1 MLCKYGK
8 KRKEVLLDRWRS
20 HHIIG
25 KRRTRRNILLVAR
38 MNVFSPLRHCR
49 HSDHRFFLR
58 CRDSDHRF
66 FLLFAPITPP
76 FSTKEERSMVS
87 SLLSIHV
94 MLREI
99 KVWKEQEEK
108 MERERKEVQE
118 SGSKGCQL
126 KSIEGRERNGTR
138 TDLILKA
145 IIQEN
150 VCTNKNERMR
160 LIDIKRWKRR
170 RKKWETWKG
179 REKERGKR
187 REEEW
192 YYVTMSDRGEDTL
205 HSIKNI
211 R

>member
-1 MLCKYGK
+1 
-8 KRKEVLLDRWRS
+8 
-20 HHIIG
+20 
-25 KRRTRRNILLVAR
+25 
-38 MNVFSPLRHCR
+38 MNVFSPLRH
-49 HSDHRFFLR
+49 

-66 FLLFAPITPP
+66 FLLFAPITPLL
-76 FSTKEERSMVS
+76 STKEERTIVS
-87 SLLSIHV
+87 SLPLDTCD
-94 MLREI
+94 LREI

-179 REKERGKR
+179 RERERQIEERERSDTTWLSLTEERIHYTASKTSGKQFNPPFKVMW
-187 REEEW
+187 EGK
-192 YYVTMSDRGEDTL
+192 VTFLTDSPLSLSLFLG
-205 HSIKNI
+205 
-211 R
+211 